1 MQYSALTIPILQV
14 DEPVTEEAVIEDS
27 VVQEPIAKEPGSK
40 EPTTKEP
47 ATEQSLA
54 EEVVFK
60 QRSTED
66 MADEEKKDFKDE
78 KVEFKAAG
86 VDVDVLPDATSHAT
100 KAGQSPLKEE
110 VAVARCD
117 ENNGE
122 AGIADSPMQK

>member
-1 MQYSALTIPILQV
+1 MTSPISQV
-14 DEPVTEEAVIEDS
+14 DEYVTEEAVIEDS
-27 VVQEPIAKEPGSK
+27 VVEEPIAKEPGSK

-54 EEVVFK
+54 EEVVFQ

-66 MADEEKKDFKDE
+66 MADEKIDEEKKDFKDE
-78 KVEFKAAG
+78 KVEFKVA
-86 VDVDVLPDATSHAT
+86 DVDVLPDATSHAT